1 MLKYS
6 FLLLSGLMEEKLKN
20 PLVKTGLITM
30 SGDLKHS
37 IKENDGF
44 LSEPL
49 SQFESGEITM
59 LLGHSESW
67 LTNVAIEMSSLQ
79 DSNNLLRYFICRLNH
94 NKISLLLKLSLHYF
108 LSRCRLCWQYS

>member
-1 MLKYS
+1 
-6 FLLLSGLMEEKLKN
+6 MEEKLKN

-67 LTNVAIEMSSLQ
+67 LTNVAIGITDSLKKKGLIIATFLDEFQ
-79 DSNNLLRYFICRLNH
+79 MNLENH
-94 NKISLLLKLSLHYF
+94 WGSDF
-108 LSRCRLCWQYS
+108 R